1 MSPTPGPFTKLL
13 LRRGDPLP
21 AVGDSPPESEEL
33 GRLIKS
39 LQVVLQGAQP
49 DDGHVSAVK
58 GFIADEQRKIL
69 EAHRQGGSGRE
80 VVRAITDLTDAVVTS
95 MYHVAD
101 AACDPALKARSEGC
115 ALIALGGY
123 GRREL
128 NPASDVDLMFLYPR
142 RADGYLNAILHMVLS
157 TLWDVGFVVG
167 HSSRSIDD
175 CVRIA
180 ESDLTSRTSMMESRY
195 LAGQGEIYQTF
206 SAKLERST
214 FYKRAGAFVERK
226 LQESRERHV
235 RYGPSLYLQQP
246 NIKEGPGGLRDLH
259 NALWIARVTQR
270 VGSLSGLVQRELL
283 SREEAVLWELSLD
296 FMLRLRNE
304 LHYLSRGKNDVLSLS
319 LQEQVAAN
327 LGFADTPRSC
337 GVEEFMQRYYL
348 SAKQIALLSERL
360 ISRCTRGK
368 SHVEM
373 VMDKLKARDIG
384 DELTEIDRQIHVLPK
399 NRGLFREDPVR
410 LLKVFWY
417 AQQMG
422 YTLSSEMKDRI
433 RAELHL
439 IDDAVRRSSRVLGIL
454 LAILREPKGVAAT
467 LRSMHE
473 LGVLS
478 AYIPEFSKL
487 TCLVQFDFYH
497 KYTVD
502 EHTLLAI
509 ESLEHL
515 DEISGFYGEEFR
527 SIAADPKKLEI
538 LRVALLLHDIG
549 KGEGRGHVV
558 KGIALVDVIQA
569 RMGISQADA
578 EDIRFLVGHHLAMS
592 HIAQRLDLDDEA
604 MVIDFAKQ
612 VQTLDRLQMLYLL
625 TYADIK
631 AVGPDVWTEWKGTL
645 LWELYMK
652 THTILT
658 RGIPEGE
665 DDLARAELVKSQL
678 TRELSPEFAVETVKR
693 HLQEAPTRYL
703 LTTPLGKIG
712 SHLRL
717 IQRVQQGEE
726 AASQWAEFPL
736 AGYSEFTVCAYGR
749 HGRLA
754 QIVGTLTANGIN
766 ILSAQLFT
774 LASGMVIRH
783 FRVDNGKGAAIEN
796 PTAWERLVADLR
808 EVLAGRVNVRELI
821 KIRRKD
827 VLARPPQKGVSPPI
841 KVEFDN
847 LVSDGYT
854 VLDIRAPD
862 RLGLLYLIASTLS
875 ELSVDIRAA
884 KITTESEQVV
894 DVFYVTNKD
903 GSKLLGDERR
913 EQIRQALERALSEGF
928 N

>member
-1 MSPTPGPFTKLL
+1 MNVTSGPMAKL
-13 LRRGDPLP
+13 LRRRGEALPLAGELPP
-21 AVGDSPPESEEL
+21 ASEEL
-33 GRLIKS
+33 GRLIEA
-39 LQVVLQGAQP
+39 LQIVLQGTQP
-49 DDGHVSAVK
+49 DDGLVPALK
-58 GFIADEQRKIL
+58 GFIADEQRKIVGM
-69 EAHRQGGSGRE
+69 HRQGGSGRE

-95 MYHVAD
+95 MYYVAD

-142 RADGYLNAILHMVLS
+142 RADGYLNAILHLVLS

-175 CVRIA
+175 CVRMA
-180 ESDLTSRTSMMESRY
+180 ESDLTSRTSMMEARY
-195 LAGQGEIYQTF
+195 LAGAYEISQAF
-206 SAKLERST
+206 SAKLERSA
-214 FYKRAGAFVERK
+214 FYKRSGAFVQGK
-226 LQESRERHV
+226 LQESRERHK
-235 RYGPSLYLQQP
+235 RYGASIYLQEP
-246 NIKEGPGGLRDLH
+246 NIKEGPGGIRDLH

-270 VGSLSGLVQRELL
+270 TGSLSDLVQKELL
-283 SREEAVLWELSLD
+283 TREESDRWELAQD
-296 FMLRLRNE
+296 FLLRLRNE
-304 LHYLSRGKNDVLSLS
+304 LHYLCRGRNDVLSLS

-327 LGFADTPRSC
+327 LGFHGTDHSC
-337 GVEEFMQRYYL
+337 GVEKFMQRYYL
-348 SAKQIALLSERL
+348 AAKEISQLSDRV

-368 SHVEM
+368 SQVEM
-373 VMDKLKARDIG
+373 VMNKLKARDIG
-384 DELTEIDRQIHVLPK
+384 DDLTEIDRQIHVLPK
-399 NRGLFREDPVR
+399 HRGLFREDPVR

-422 YTLSSEMKDRI
+422 YSLGSEIKDTI
-433 RAELHL
+433 RADLSL
-439 IDDAVRRSSRVLGIL
+439 VDDAVRRSSRALGFL

-467 LRSMHE
+467 LRTMHE

-478 AYIPEFSKL
+478 AYIPEFAKL

-502 EHTLLAI
+502 EHTFLAI

-515 DEISGFYGEEFR
+515 DEVSGFYGEEFR
-527 SIAADPKKLEI
+527 SIAADTKRLEI
-538 LRVALLLHDIG
+538 LRLALLLHDIG
-549 KGEGRGHVV
+549 KGEGRGHVA

-569 RMGISQADA
+569 RMGIPEADG
-578 EDIRFLVGHHLAMS
+578 EDVRFLVAHHLIMS

-612 VQTLDRLQMLYLL
+612 VQTLERLQLLYLL

-645 LWELYMK
+645 LWELYIK

-665 DDLARAELVKSQL
+665 DDLARAERVKSQL

-703 LTTPLGKIG
+703 LTTPLGKIA
-712 SHLRL
+712 SHVRL

-726 AASQWAEFPL
+726 AASHWAEFPL
-736 AGYSEFTVCAYGR
+736 AGYSEFTVCAFGR
-749 HGRLA
+749 HGRFA

-774 LASGMVIRH
+774 LTSGMVIRH
-783 FRVDNGKGAAIEN
+783 FRVDNGKGSAIEDA
-796 PTAWERLVADLR
+796 TVWGRLVSDLQ

-821 KIRRKD
+821 RSRRKD
-827 VLARPPQKGVSPPI
+827 ILARPPQKGALPPT

-847 LVSDGYT
+847 LVSEAYT
-854 VLDIRAPD
+854 VLDIRAQD
-862 RLGLLYLIASTLS
+862 RLGLLYLISSTLS
-875 ELSVDIRAA
+875 ELSVDIRSA
-884 KITTESEQVV
+884 KITTEAEQVV

-903 GSKLLGDERR
+903 RSKLLGEDRR